1 MFAET
6 AYLFRHAVVRDAAYG
21 LQPPSERAVLHGLAL
36 DILEALPG
44 MSPEPIALELARHA
58 RTAHEGGV
66 EPERYA
72 AAERR
77 YLRMGGDFAR
87 FNYDYPAAL
96 ESIQRLHG
104 LLADDLPA
112 RAIAADMLADVL
124 QRLGRWGDSLPC
136 FEEVRAHAS
145 NPEMVGRALVH
156 LAWAG
161 IEGGEPVDELVTE
174 GQAIAE
180 KCDSHRLRIAF
191 MMVRAHRMA
200 HDGDHA
206 AAARE
211 MQGVIDYAARTS
223 DLAQQVVGHANAAQ
237 YESEAGHPQAAEAHL
252 DAAECLCQSPKM
264 RHHRAAIVKAR
275 AQAAIRGGDF
285 TTALRFAREA
295 AAIGAD
301 TGGRGLLA
309 GSLCEAA
316 VALTGLQRHLEAFET
331 LQQARELIAETAD
344 TLLAVSWLQAYA
356 RLMRAWGKTSQAVPL
371 FEEGLRELQGRV
383 PQQSME
389 SLHAE
394 LASLRSG

>member
-1 MFAET
+1 M
-6 AYLFRHAVVRDAAYG
+6 
-21 LQPPSERAVLHGLAL
+21 
-36 DILEALPG
+36 
-44 MSPEPIALELARHA
+44 
-58 RTAHEGGV
+58 
-66 EPERYA
+66 
-72 AAERR
+72 
-77 YLRMGGDFAR
+77 
-87 FNYDYPAAL
+87 
-96 ESIQRLHG
+96 
-104 LLADDLPA
+104 
-112 RAIAADMLADVL
+112 
-124 QRLGRWGDSLPC
+124 
-136 FEEVRAHAS
+136 
-145 NPEMVGRALVH
+145 
-156 LAWAG
+156 
-161 IEGGEPVDELVTE
+161 
-174 GQAIAE
+174 
-180 KCDSHRLRIAF
+180 
-191 MMVRAHRMA
+191 
-200 HDGDHA
+200 
-206 AAARE
+206 
-211 MQGVIDYAARTS
+211 
-223 DLAQQVVGHANAAQ
+223 
-237 YESEAGHPQAAEAHL
+237 
-252 DAAECLCQSPKM
+252 
-264 RHHRAAIVKAR
+264 KAR